1 VYVSDQRIFIVFVTD
16 FPVVDNTLLTFEVH
30 FVTLVDHL
38 NTVLGVADQVQKF
51 VRKDV
56 ALLHSFN
63 QLLLLQ
69 LLVFVLLT
77 YIFLWLLFSSLSLS
91 ICRVR
96 L

>member
-1 VYVSDQRIFIVFVTD
+1 
-16 FPVVDNTLLTFEVH
+16 
-30 FVTLVDHL
+30 
-38 NTVLGVADQVQKF
+38 LGVADQVQKF